1 MRLIFLM
8 FFFQC
13 CAALSNVT
21 LIDAFA
27 KTFKVKD
34 SITDPS
40 TPVMSRIFHEL
51 DKLGIDSSMES
62 LCTLSEEQVALILM
76 KAVLAE
82 YELGLQEDNDW
93 NVVADLETGQLT
105 RTKIYSLTCFAI
117 IESLLVASI
126 ATIVYVLWK
135 NKTN

>member
-1 MRLIFLM
+1 
-8 FFFQC
+8 
-13 CAALSNVT
+13 LSNVT
-21 LIDAFA
+21 LIRAFTQ
-27 KTFKVKD
+27 TFKVKD
-34 SITDPS
+34 TITDAS
-40 TPVMSRIFHEL
+40 TPVMNRIFHEL

-62 LCTLSEEQVALILM
+62 LCTLSDERVALILM

-105 RTKIYSLTCFAI
+105 RTKIYSSTRFAI

-135 NKTN
+135 NKI